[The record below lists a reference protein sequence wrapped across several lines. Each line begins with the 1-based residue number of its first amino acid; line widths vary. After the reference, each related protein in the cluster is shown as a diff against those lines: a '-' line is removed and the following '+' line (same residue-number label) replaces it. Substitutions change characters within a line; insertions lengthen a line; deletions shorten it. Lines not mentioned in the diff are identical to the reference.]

1 MFKILFAKQK
11 KLPWKPKRDRGAKP
25 CLSRFPRELRVR
37 CFARDA
43 RPYSTERSAPIPDS
57 NPASRTGRVLSHLSI
72 QLLLYGVN
80 TNFATLIISLP
91 LLRAYFHSFMGRN
104 QFKKVRSRPLKKS
117 EAEEVRQGKGCHSD
131 VRCTPSAR
139 HAHFAAHH
147 FSLKCAG
154 YFSCFLSFMSL
165 FRCCLAALHAMHTIF
180 SMTIYT

>member
-72 QLLLYGVN
+72 QLSLYDVN

-91 LLRAYFHSFMGRN
+91 LLKAYFRSFMGRN
-104 QFKKVRSRPLKKS
+104 QFKKVRSRPIKNRRGKKTYAKDCGVCS
-117 EAEEVRQGKGCHSD
+117 SFVPVCSKKVGTRFLR
-131 VRCTPSAR
+131 VYLR
-139 HAHFAAHH
+139 F
-147 FSLKCAG
+147 CAI
-154 YFSCFLSFMSL
+154 
-165 FRCCLAALHAMHTIF
+165 R
-180 SMTIYT
+180 

>member
-72 QLLLYGVN
+72 QLTLYSVN
-80 TNFATLIISLP
+80 SINAIPDITFPQFRGLFPLIYERKTSEKNIRAPARKPEAEEGPYTAGEACSILFHFVP
-91 LLRAYFHSFMGRN
+91 LLRLKSGTYF
-104 QFKKVRSRPLKKS
+104 
-117 EAEEVRQGKGCHSD
+117 
-131 VRCTPSAR
+131 
-139 HAHFAAHH
+139 
-147 FSLKCAG
+147 
-154 YFSCFLSFMSL
+154 FSCLSASSGNPAKTRSTF
-165 FRCCLAALHAMHTIF
+165 I
-180 SMTIYT
+180 